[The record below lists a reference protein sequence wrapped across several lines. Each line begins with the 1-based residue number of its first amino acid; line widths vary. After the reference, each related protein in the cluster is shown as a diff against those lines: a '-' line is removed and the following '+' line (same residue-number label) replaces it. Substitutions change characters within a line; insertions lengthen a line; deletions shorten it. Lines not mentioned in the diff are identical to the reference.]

1 MSAFTVTAVK
11 SVTVGSVGGMKR
23 AIIQCTGTASYDT
36 GGSVLNLSST
46 NTTLTGFNGEAFF
59 TYVYGLSVVNVGTAA
74 SDKYRLQYLGA
85 AAFAPATGVIKV
97 RDLSATDSATEVSST
112 TDLSAT
118 TWTFEV
124 FGV

>member
-11 SVTVGSVGGMKR
+11 SVIVGGPGAQKR

-36 GGSVLNLSST
+36 GGSVLNLAST
-46 NTTLTGFNGEAFF
+46 NTTLTGFNNEAAF
-59 TYVYGLSVVNVGTAA
+59 TYVHGVSVVNVDTAA

-85 AAFAPATGVIKV
+85 AAFAPATGVIKC
-97 RDLSATDSATEVSST
+97 RDLSAASDAEVSST

-118 TWTFEV
+118 TWTLEV

>member
-11 SVTVGSVGGMKR
+11 SVSVGGPGAQKR

-36 GGSVLNLSST
+36 GGSVLDLSSA
-46 NTTLTGFNGEAFF
+46 NTTLTGFNNEAAF
-59 TYVYGLSVVNVGTAA
+59 TLVHGLSVVNCGTAA
-74 SDKYRLQYLGA
+74 SDKYRFQYLGA
-85 AAFAPATGVIKV
+85 AAFAPATGVIKA
-97 RDLSATDSATEVSST
+97 RDLTAASDAEVSST